1 MELERLLGVQREIL
15 DSAARLAKPDG
26 GRVVYATCSLLR
38 EENEAQVEGFL
49 ASHPDYRLVPVETV
63 WAEAV
68 GTGPAPTSG
77 MLRLSPAANGTDG
90 FFVAVLER
98 GPKAEAAESPAAEE
112 A

>member
-26 GRVVYATCSLLR
+26 GRVIYATCSLLR

-49 ASHPDYRLVPVETV
+49 ASHPDYRLVPVEEV

-77 MLRLSPAANGTDG
+77 MLRLSPATNGTDG

-98 GPKAEAAESPAAEE
+98 GPKTEAAAAEE